1 MLFEERHSID
11 FIKLICFGIKK
22 LADNNSKFY
31 LSDSQSRAQISKV
44 TVQRRYPL
52 ALPYPVFYPAY
63 FYD

>member
-1 MLFEERHSID
+1 MIFEERHSID

-44 TVQRRYPL
+44 TVQPL
-52 ALPYPVFYPAY
+52 SSPYPVFYPAY